1 MNSPVTPTDNE
12 NVTTSAI
19 VDSTEKPKETSKPN
33 SNEKTKSND
42 PKIQML
48 NGKHMRLE
56 EQSVLPNGGM
66 KQVWVPVDKN
76 EKSESDP
83 EVFFSFFCSRS
94 NRLMRCY
101 WVRKNR
107 RRRGNCGKLRIA
119 SGSMKEKEKEK
130 KENPI
135 NILLEKGKKDKY
147 VDRLRS
153 YDVHS
158 SPLYIV
164 ILWRRPRRELKS
176 LYERDFIP
184 P

>member
-83 EVFFSFFCSRS
+83 EVFFSFFCSRF

-101 WVRKNR
+101 
-107 RRRGNCGKLRIA
+107 
-119 SGSMKEKEKEK
+119 
-130 KENPI
+130 
-135 NILLEKGKKDKY
+135 
-147 VDRLRS
+147 
-153 YDVHS
+153 
-158 SPLYIV
+158 
-164 ILWRRPRRELKS
+164 
-176 LYERDFIP
+176 
-184 P
+184 